1 MAAEQG
7 PKQLATEWVKSEHPE
22 IDPSKINRV
31 RAVFKGQDGQLTTYV
46 FTRSET
52 GVEMSMAKGESI
64 QETRETVLQPV
75 TQPVRR
81 NVTFPKSMLE
91 SRPKLTGK
99 EVVDRVV
106 ETTDWLVRNIHL
118 DELDR
123 WMRVK
128 KDIMGLKRSVE
139 IKIEANIPAGV
150 EPYLPPRLRG
160 YLESL
165 REEEEKTG
173 KPESACYGY
182 ANMGGVEV
190 VAYVKY
196 YDFRRGSNGQV
207 AGEKFKKA
215 SELARRRN
223 LWDRLLGRHARPLVC
238 FLASAGARQD
248 EGTVAL
254 VQLPKEVMEVHDF
267 KEQTGDR
274 PYITAIIGPEFGG
287 ESASIANGDITVALE
302 GNDFGFSGK
311 NLIEFYTK
319 VPVEGWE
326 QSVEAQTLT
335 REIDLVF
342 KTKEELLKYLQR
354 FVRITKPNHQRLTH
368 ENKPDFRPTEG
379 GETKADAFKLEGF
392 ISPDKVFYEQP
403 REAKPEIPAGESEA
417 DRLLREYDELI
428 RNSQRPDMQTLIA
441 RMFPNPNDVVN
452 LYQGHIEH
460 TEIYPE
466 DGGAPYETTILRYP
480 AIVASIVKLGP
491 QPVLIIGNMP
501 SYQRIPNPEKPG
513 GFEIVKIPASPKPED
528 YQRIIRLLKVG
539 DRFKWP
545 LVSLID
551 TLGANPTIEAERR
564 GQPRS
569 IAESTEAINS
579 YKWGGLGYIC
589 GVGGSGGMIGIL
601 PFGEFIG
608 AFKKSKIFVAEAR
621 NQTAILK
628 RVSNPSAEQ
637 VKEFLPSMK
646 STATEQQGLDIGIVN
661 EVLPESDDP
670 NMMAS
675 ILRDSIIK
683 QIIRLQ
689 RMPMKKRLE
698 MKRKAIAELGNPKSK
713 PTKEKRRPSKLLAE
727 IIKEILGS
735 K

>member
-1 MAAEQG
+1 M
-7 PKQLATEWVKSEHPE
+7 PKELPSEWIESTGF
-22 IDPSKINRV
+22 DPNRITGLR
-31 RAVFKGQDGQLTTYV
+31 RAVFRGPDGKLTTYK
-46 FTRSET
+46 FTKSET
-52 GVEMSMAKGESI
+52 GEISITEGEPGH
-64 QETRETVLQPV
+64 ETSEPVAQPV
-75 TQPVRR
+75 DQPVRR

-91 SRPKLTGK
+91 SRPKLTSK

-128 KDIMGLKRSVE
+128 RDIMGLKRSVE
-139 IKIEANIPAGV
+139 TKVEANILAGV
-150 EPYLPPRLRG
+150 EPHLPSRLRG

-173 KPESACYGY
+173 KPESACYGD
-182 ANMGGVEV
+182 ANLGGVEV

-215 SELARRRN
+215 SQLARRVSLR
-223 LWDRLLGRHARPLVC
+223 DRLLGRHARPLVC

-267 KEQTGDR
+267 REQAKDR

-302 GNDFGFSGK
+302 GSDFGFSGK
-311 NLIEFYTK
+311 NLIQFYTK
-319 VPVEGWE
+319 EPVEDWE
-326 QSVEAQTLT
+326 QSVEAAQILT

-342 KTKEELLKYLQR
+342 KTKEELLKFLKR
-354 FVRITKPNHQRLTH
+354 FIRITKPNHQRLTH

-379 GETKADAFKLEGF
+379 GEAKADAFKLEGF
-392 ISPDKVFYEQP
+392 IFPDRVFYEQP
-403 REAKPEIPAGESEA
+403 REAKPEIPTGESEA
-417 DRLLREYDELI
+417 DRLLREYDELV

-491 QPVLIIGNMP
+491 QPILMIGNMP

-528 YQRIIRLLKVG
+528 YQRIIRLLKVA

-579 YKWGGLGYIC
+579 YEWIRLGYIT

-601 PFGEFIG
+601 PFGEHIA
-608 AFKKSKIFVAEAR
+608 AFVGSKIFVAEAR
-621 NQTAILK
+621 NQTGILK
-628 RVSNPSAEQ
+628 KTPNPSAEQ
-637 VKEFLPSMK
+637 VKELLPSMK
-646 STATEQQGLDIGIVN
+646 STATEQHELNIGMVD

-713 PTKEKRRPSKLLAE
+713 STKEKRRA
-727 IIKEILGS
+727 
-735 K
+735 

>member
-1 MAAEQG
+1 MAREQG
-7 PKQLATEWVKSEHPE
+7 PNKPSKWILSTLRAEHPDF
-22 IDPSKINRV
+22 DPNKITRV
-31 RAVFKGQDGQLTTYV
+31 RALLRNPDGTLTTV
-46 FTRSET
+46 RLTRTEAGPEISIMPGNVPLET
-52 GVEMSMAKGESI
+52 PA
-64 QETRETVLQPV
+64 RP
-75 TQPVRR
+75 
-81 NVTFPKSMLE
+81 NVTFPKTMLE
-91 SRPKLTGK
+91 SRPKLNGQ

-106 ETTDWLVRNIHL
+106 EITDWLVRNIHL

-128 KDIMGLKRSVE
+128 KDIMGLKRSAETRV
-139 IKIEANIPAGV
+139 EANIPAGV
-150 EPYLPPRLRG
+150 EPHLPSRVRG
-160 YLESL
+160 YFDRL
-165 REEEEKTG
+165 REEEKKTG
-173 KPESACYGY
+173 KPESACYGH
-182 ANMGGVEV
+182 ANLGGVEV

-196 YDFRRGSNGQV
+196 YDFQRGSNGQV
-207 AGEKFKKA
+207 AGEKFKRA

-223 LWDRLLGRHARPLVC
+223 LRDRLLGRHERPLVC

-254 VQLPKEVMEVHDF
+254 VQLPKQVMEVHDF
-267 KEQTGDR
+267 KEQAKDR
-274 PYITAIIGPEFGG
+274 AYITALIGPEFGG
-287 ESASIANGDITVALE
+287 ESASIGPLGDIIVALE

-311 NLIEFYTK
+311 HLTEFYTK

-326 QSVEAQTLT
+326 QSVEAQALT
-335 REIDLVF
+335 PREIDLVF
-342 KTKEELLKYLQR
+342 KTKEELLNFLQR
-354 FVRITKPNHQRLTH
+354 FVRITKPSHQRLTY

-379 GETKADAFKLEGF
+379 EETKADAFKLEGF
-392 ISPDKVFYEQP
+392 ISPDRVFYEQP
-403 REAKPEIPAGESEA
+403 RDAKPEIPADEPEA
-417 DRLLREYDELI
+417 DRLLREYDELV
-428 RNSQRPDMQTLIA
+428 RNSQRPDMQTLIT

-466 DGGAPYETTILRYP
+466 DGGASYETTILRYP
-480 AIVASIVKLGP
+480 AIVASIVKIGP
-491 QPVLIIGNMP
+491 QPVLMIGNMP

-513 GFEIVKIPASPKPED
+513 GFEIVKIPASPQPED
-528 YQRIIRLLKVG
+528 YQRIIRLLKVA

-551 TLGANPTIEAERR
+551 TLGANPTIEAERK

-569 IAESTEAINS
+569 IAESTEAVNS
-579 YKWGGLGYIC
+579 HKWVGIGYIW

-608 AFKKSKIFVAEAR
+608 APKKSKIFVAEPR
-621 NQTAILK
+621 NQTAIIK
-628 RVSNPSAEQ
+628 RVSNPTAEQ
-637 VKEFLPSMK
+637 VKELMPSMK
-646 STATEQQGLDIGIVN
+646 STAAEQHGLDIGIVN

-689 RMPMKKRLE
+689 GMPMKKRLE
-698 MKRKAIAELGNPKSK
+698 MKRKAISELGNPKSK
-713 PTKEKRRPSKLLAE
+713 PTRRRRLTSKLKAE
-727 IIKEILGS
+727 IIKEIFGS
-735 K
+735 NSLFQ